1 MKFQQDKHL
10 KKIDGI
16 VGPETWGAI
25 CDSLLSISPTDMIKE
40 TKHRYHQIVFVA
52 PTDAIQEKL
61 GTIYHQVAFEQENP
75 SEPQLETPN
84 SLQDPEENETDFPV
98 GDFQAL
104 TNLTEAELEH
114 LATNAMTPPE
124 NATQAATRA
133 NATIPGEQA
142 PANQTVPPENV
153 TPPIIEAPA
162 TNVTA
167 PPPTGALGEQ
177 PICTDGNSPDSSTGL
192 CADGFP
198 PVYC

>member
-25 CDSLLSISPTDMIKE
+25 CDSLLSISPTDTIKE
-40 TKHRYHQIVFVA
+40 TNHRYHQIVFVTPA
-52 PTDAIQEKL
+52 DAIQEKL
-61 GTIYHQVAFEQENP
+61 GAIYHQAASEQENP
-75 SEPQLETPN
+75 SEPQLENPN

-104 TNLTEAELEH
+104 RNLTESELEH

-124 NATQAATRA
+124 NATQATTA

-142 PANQTVPPENV
+142 TINQTVPPENV
-153 TPPIIEAPA
+153 TQPIIEAPA

-167 PPPTGALGEQ
+167 PPPTGAPGEQ
-177 PICTDGNSPDSSTGL
+177 PLCT
-192 CADGFP
+192 
-198 PVYC
+198 